1 MNSGAV
7 STGVETT
14 AMNPAPT
21 QPVIKVQ
28 DVSFGYGE
36 KTIINRVSF
45 EAQEG
50 EFLSLIGPF
59 GCVKSPLPAMMDG
72 VLTPDSG
79 SVLVEGNIPR
89 TGAVPAPRCPVLRA
103 HAVGVRSAQ
112 RDAGAALQAAHLNRK
127 QRTEIGL
134 EYLETVGL
142 CGCR

>member
-59 GCVKSPLPAMMDG
+59 GFGKRLGGRVGEFLCGGLENDV
-72 VLTPDSG
+72 TH
-79 SVLVEGNIPR
+79 
-89 TGAVPAPRCPVLRA
+89 GAV
-103 HAVGVRSAQ
+103 
-112 RDAGAALQAAHLNRK
+112 
-127 QRTEIGL
+127 
-134 EYLETVGL
+134 L
-142 CGCR
+142 CER

>member
-21 QPVIKVQ
+21 QRVIKVQ

-50 EFLSLIGPF
+50 EFLS
-59 GCVKSPLPAMMDG
+59 
-72 VLTPDSG
+72 
-79 SVLVEGNIPR
+79 
-89 TGAVPAPRCPVLRA
+89 
-103 HAVGVRSAQ
+103 VR
-112 RDAGAALQAAHLNRK
+112 
-127 QRTEIGL
+127 
-134 EYLETVGL
+134 
-142 CGCR
+142 

>member
-14 AMNPAPT
+14 AMNPALT

-59 GCVKSPLPAMMDG
+59 GCGMSTLPAMTDG

-79 SVLVEGNIPR
+79 SVLVEDPSPAPGW
-89 TGAVPAPRCPVLRA
+89 VPAPRCSRA
-103 HAVGVRSAQ
+103 SRS
-112 RDAGAALQAAHLNRK
+112 
-127 QRTEIGL
+127 
-134 EYLETVGL
+134 
-142 CGCR
+142 CRGSPSCTT